1 MKRASYSVETKY
13 KAVEMKAAGFPTK
26 EIMKELNI
34 RNRTQVKNWWRWYRN
49 GESYRFSQHV
59 GKQYTYGYRK
69 ITALINQCYTSPIN
83 HKRVQRVM
91 QKHHLNCRV
100 RPKKTTRIGKPY
112 YKTDN
117 LLQRQFKASCPM
129 EVLTTDIT
137 YLPFGHS
144 MLYLSS
150 IMDIYNGEIVA
161 YKIDDKQDQRLVND
175 TLNQIDIP
183 EGCILH
189 SDQGSVYT
197 SYAYYQLCE
206 EKGIIRSMSRK
217 GTPADNAPIES
228 FHSSLKSETF
238 YINNEL
244 NHSNHIVIDIVEK
257 YIKNNNNNNNNRIQQ
272 KLGYLSPV
280 KYRELIA

>member
-1 MKRASYSVETKY
+1 
-13 KAVEMKAAGFPTK
+13 
-26 EIMKELNI
+26 
-34 RNRTQVKNWWRWYRN
+34 
-49 GESYRFSQHV
+49 
-59 GKQYTYGYRK
+59 
-69 ITALINQCYTSPIN
+69 
-83 HKRVQRVM
+83 
-91 QKHHLNCRV
+91 
-100 RPKKTTRIGKPY
+100 
-112 YKTDN
+112 
-117 LLQRQFKASCPM
+117 
-129 EVLTTDIT
+129 
-137 YLPFGHS
+137 

-183 EGCILH
+183 EGYILH

-228 FHSSLKSETF
+228 FHSSLKSETL
-238 YINNEL
+238 YINNQL
-244 NHSNHIVIDIVEK
+244 NSSNHIVIDIVEK
-257 YIKNNNNNNNNRIQQ
+257 YIKNYNNNQIQQ

-280 KYRELIA
+280 KYRELID